1 MHPNPSME
9 DLFTQALDPSKDPN
23 AGWQAIIQLHA
34 LASQQVF
41 DKAAIC
47 CTSSDPWIRARG
59 VDILSQLRISREQP
73 THPFEQQAF
82 DVITSL
88 LLIEQ
93 DEEPLAAAITALG
106 HIGNP
111 EGIDHCIRFLQHP
124 SSEIRFSVAFALGSF
139 SNHMPAVEALL
150 QLMTDEEAR
159 VRDWATF
166 GLGVLGDLDSPK
178 IREALLLRI
187 TDPDRDTREEAI
199 SGLARRQDRRVI
211 PILQELL
218 RQPQIS
224 PCIEEAA
231 NCFPEMQA
239 T

>member
-1 MHPNPSME
+1 
-9 DLFTQALDPSKDPN
+9 
-23 AGWQAIIQLHA
+23 
-34 LASQQVF
+34 
-41 DKAAIC
+41 
-47 CTSSDPWIRARG
+47 
-59 VDILSQLRISREQP
+59 
-73 THPFEQQAF
+73 
-82 DVITSL
+82 
-88 LLIEQ
+88 
-93 DEEPLAAAITALG
+93 
-106 HIGNP
+106 
-111 EGIDHCIRFLQHP
+111 
-124 SSEIRFSVAFALGSF
+124 
-139 SNHMPAVEALL
+139 MPAVEALL